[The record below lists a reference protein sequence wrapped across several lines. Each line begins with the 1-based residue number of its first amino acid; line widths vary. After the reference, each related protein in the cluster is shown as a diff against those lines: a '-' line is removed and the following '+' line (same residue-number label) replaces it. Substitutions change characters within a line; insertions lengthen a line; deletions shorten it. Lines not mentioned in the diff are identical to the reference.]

1 MSFWKDAM
9 RRSLSALTLCAP
21 VVFLAA
27 CGGPAVPDS
36 GAGVGFEDYS
46 SYAVRREAALNNG
59 TPMVATGA
67 QPIMPGGVTAEQPLG
82 ATATASSPGFS
93 AERVGAAIDR
103 ASEGPQVAG
112 AMIGA
117 PVNGTPAPEPVRPS
131 VTVPLPVQKSSSGPN
146 IVQFALSTSHAVG
159 TPMYPRSSL
168 QLKNADRACAAFSS
182 SDQAQIA
189 FLQAGGPEKDRKGLD
204 PDGDG
209 YACSWTPVPFRA
221 AMN

>member
-1 MSFWKDAM
+1 M
-9 RRSLSALTLCAP
+9 RRSLPALILCAP
-21 VVFLAA
+21 VLILSA
-27 CGGPAVPDS
+27 CGGPSVPDS
-36 GAGVGFEDYS
+36 GAGVGFEDYG
-46 SYAVRREAALNNG
+46 SYAARREAALNNG

-67 QPIMPGGVTAEQPLG
+67 QPIMPGGVTAGQPLG
-82 ATATASSPGFS
+82 GTTTATSPGFS

-103 ASEGPQVAG
+103 ASGGSEPMQG

-117 PVNGTPAPEPVRPS
+117 APVAAPASAPQPVTPA
-131 VTVPLPVQKSSSGPN
+131 VTMPLPVQKSSSGPN

-209 YACSWTPVPFRA
+209 YACSWNPAPFRA
-221 AMN
+221 AVN